1 MAASTDMIS
10 ALPQDIVRRFLA
22 RCNADELI
30 TAARVNPAWR
40 ELLDDGAELWLALC
54 DMLWPGAAAALGIT
68 AASAPA
74 SVVGLYHRLRLKSRV
89 PSEKERAIWR
99 ARCVGRWPELRESI
113 SHGLT
118 DASLRTM
125 YTSVGL
131 GLCGDRVFVP
141 GHRHTQFDELVLLWQ
156 SRDEDDELIFS
167 HVHQFNSIDDLVIT
181 SRGKRLQVRIP
192 ELANNH
198 AHESWMQS
206 YSRNTLLLFRK
217 STNESVVLMDDYEIR
232 QDCGIRFER
241 MHDNEGRNPCW
252 LEVTNTIQ
260 VPEWFKW
267 PRFFDEIRA
276 SGGLITPSVR
286 QQGVI
291 ETILETI
298 ASEHTDDVEMIPP
311 SVPGTF
317 FFSFWNVAQTLDEHG
332 NDHSSRA
339 TDVFRQFEPDD
350 QVKRLAEQLQQRE
363 SDARSVEV
371 MRCPAELE
379 GYTAAAFDLLPWQ

>member
-1 MAASTDMIS
+1 MAASTGMIS

-22 RCNADELI
+22 RCDADELI
-30 TAARVNPAWR
+30 SAARVNPAWR

-118 DASLRTM
+118 DASLRSM

-156 SRDEDDELIFS
+156 SRDEDGEPIFS
-167 HVHQFNSIDDLVIT
+167 HVHQFNIADVVIT

-217 STNESVVLMDDYEIR
+217 STNESVVLMHDYAIAPDRGIGFEI
-232 QDCGIRFER
+232 
-241 MHDNEGRNPCW
+241 MYNNEGRNPCW
-252 LEVTNTIQ
+252 LGQVPGQ
-260 VPEWFKW
+260 VPEWSTW
-267 PRFFDEIRA
+267 PRIFDEIRA

>member
-1 MAASTDMIS
+1 MIS

-22 RCNADELI
+22 RCDADELI
-30 TAARVNPAWR
+30 SAARVNRAWR

-156 SRDEDDELIFS
+156 SRDEDGEPIFS
-167 HVHQFNSIDDLVIT
+167 HVHQFNIADVVIT

-198 AHESWMQS
+198 AHESWMEND
-206 YSRNTLLLFRK
+206 SRNTLLLFRK
-217 STNESVVLMDDYEIR
+217 STNESVVLMDDYEIG
-232 QDCGIRFER
+232 QDRGVRFDLMLHNDIR
-241 MHDNEGRNPCW
+241 DPCW
-252 LEVTNTIQ
+252 LAVSSTPE
-260 VPEWFKW
+260 VPEWSTW
-267 PRFFDEIRA
+267 PRIFDEIRA

>member
-1 MAASTDMIS
+1 MAASTGMIS

-22 RCNADELI
+22 RCDADELI

-118 DASLRTM
+118 DASLRSM

-156 SRDEDDELIFS
+156 SRDEDGEPIFS
-167 HVHQFNSIDDLVIT
+167 HVHQFNIADVVIT

-198 AHESWMQS
+198 AHESWMES

>member
-22 RCNADELI
+22 RCDADELI
-30 TAARVNPAWR
+30 SAARVNRAWR

-54 DMLWPGAAAALGIT
+54 DMLWPGAAGALGIT
-68 AASAPA
+68 AASAPT
-74 SVVGLYHRLRLKSRV
+74 SVVALYHRLCLKSRV

-118 DASLRTM
+118 DATLRSM

-156 SRDEDDELIFS
+156 SRDEDGEPIFS
-167 HVHQFNSIDDLVIT
+167 HVHQFNIADVVIT

-206 YSRNTLLLFRK
+206 HSRNTLLLFHK
-217 STNESVVLMDDYEIR
+217 STNESVVLMDDYAITPDR
-232 QDCGIRFER
+232 GIGFE
-241 MHDNEGRNPCW
+241 MIHDNEGRNPCW
-252 LEVTNTIQ
+252 LEVPTTSE
-260 VPEWFKW
+260 VPERFTW
-267 PRFFDEIRA
+267 PRIFDEIRA

-298 ASEHTDDVEMIPP
+298 ASEYTDDVEMIPP

-317 FFSFWNVAQTLDEHG
+317 FFSFWNKAKTVDEHG
-332 NDHSSRA
+332 DSHSSESK
-339 TDVFRQFEPDD
+339 DVFRQFEPDD
-350 QVKRLAEQLQQRE
+350 QVKRLAEQVEERE

-371 MRCPAELE
+371 IRCPAELE